1 MPARA
6 GGIPLTPAAG
16 TASVEAAARGR
27 WTGQPARRIEDARL
41 LTGTGCFVDDIR
53 LPRMLHMVAV
63 RSVLAHA
70 WLRRIDTA
78 AAAQLPAVRAVLT
91 GADVAGLASM
101 PIMTDNGAEVV
112 SAPVPVLASGR
123 VRFVGEPVAAVV
135 AESLPAA
142 VDAAELVD
150 VDYEELPAV
159 VDPRAALAGDV
170 VLHDEAP
177 DNVLVRWQQG
187 SGDVDAA
194 FAGGFRVVRAELEL
208 PRLAAAPM
216 EPRGAVASYDPAAGL
231 LTVHASAQDPH
242 RPRMQLAAVLRRPAE
257 SIRVIVRD
265 VGGSFGSKSIL
276 APEAFAAAFAAIRL
290 GRPVKW
296 VESRTENFLAAYQG
310 RGQRAECELA
320 VGPDGRFLA
329 IRVRLISDVGAYL
342 YPPTTVP
349 PVLAGSLVTGVYD
362 IPAASVQVT
371 GVATNKVPTGPYRG
385 AGRPE
390 GAYIAERMAELAG
403 AELDLDRA
411 EIRRRNLIGA
421 GAFPYRTA
429 VGTTIDSGDFPRLLR
444 RACELIDYRG
454 ALAEQASARQ
464 RGEVSGVGLAV
475 FLEPSGLGLWESAMI
490 YVQPDGLVVAR
501 VGSSSHGQ
509 GHQTAFAQLV
519 ADELG
524 LDLGQVE
531 IRYGDTAAG
540 PAGVGTFASR
550 SAITGGSALLTAAGQ
565 LRHEAVRR
573 AAELSGMSPEVF
585 SWQAGKLVGPSRAL
599 GLCDLVADGRELS
612 GTGKFQLSGL
622 VYSSGAFGATVT
634 IDRLTG
640 LLRVQRLVAVH
651 DAGRV
656 LNPLIADGQVAGA
669 ALQGYAE
676 AVSEQVC
683 YADDGQP
690 VNGSFIGYGI
700 LSAADA
706 PELYSEFIETP
717 SPLNP
722 LGVRGIAETGTT
734 GMPAVI
740 ASAVTDALSPFGVR
754 HLDPPY
760 TPERLYTAMHGT
772 GGHVL

>member
-1 MPARA
+1 MTATAGPA
-6 GGIPLTPAAG
+6 PVNAAIG
-16 TASVEAAARGR
+16 GR
-27 WTGQPARRIEDARL
+27 WTGQPARRVEDGRL
-41 LTGTGCFVDDIR
+41 LTGSGCFVDDIR
-53 LPRMLHMVAV
+53 LPGMLHMVAV
-63 RSVLAHA
+63 RSSLAHA
-70 WLRRIDTA
+70 RLRRIDTA
-78 AAAQLPAVRAVLT
+78 AAAQAPAVRAVLT
-91 GADVAGLASM
+91 GADVTGLGSM
-101 PIMTDNGAEVV
+101 PIMTDNGADVV
-112 SAPVPVLASGR
+112 SAPVPVLARGR
-123 VRFVGEPVAAVV
+123 VRFVGEPLAAVV
-135 AESLPAA
+135 AESLPTA

-150 VDYEELPAV
+150 VDYDELPAV
-159 VDPRAALAGDV
+159 VDPRVALAGEV
-170 VLHDEAP
+170 ILHDEAP

-194 FAGGFRVVRAELEL
+194 FAGASRVVRAELEL

-216 EPRGAVASYDPAAGL
+216 EPRGAVASNDPAAGL

-296 VESRTENFLAAYQG
+296 VESRSENFLAAYQG

-320 VGPDGRFLA
+320 LGRDGRFLA

-349 PVLAGSLVTGVYD
+349 PALAGSLVTGVYD

-403 AELDLDRA
+403 AELGLDRA
-411 EIRRRNLIGA
+411 EVRRRNLIGA
-421 GAFPYRTA
+421 AALPYRTA
-429 VGTTIDSGDFPRLLR
+429 VGTTIDSGDFPRLLQ
-444 RACELIDYRG
+444 RACELIDYGG
-454 ALAEQASARQ
+454 ALAEQASARR

-475 FLEPSGLGLWESAMI
+475 FLEPAGLGLWESAMI

-509 GHQTAFAQLV
+509 GHQTAFAQLL
-519 ADELG
+519 ADALG

-550 SAITGGSALLTAAGQ
+550 SAITGGSALLTAASQ

-573 AAELSGMSPEVF
+573 AAELSGMSQEAF
-585 SWQAGKLVGPSRAL
+585 SWQAGKLVGPSQML
-599 GLCDLVADGRELS
+599 GLRDLVADGRELS

-622 VYSSGAFGATVT
+622 VYSSGAFGATVA
-634 IDRLTG
+634 IDRRTG
-640 LLRVQRLVAVH
+640 VLRVQRLVAVH

-656 LNPLIADGQVAGA
+656 LNPLIAEGQVAGA

-676 AVSEQVC
+676 AVSEQVR

-706 PELYSEFIETP
+706 PELCSEFIETP
-717 SPLNP
+717 TPLNP

-760 TPERLYTAMHGT
+760 TPERLYAAMHGT
-772 GGHVL
+772 GSAGAPAPERPAP

>member
-1 MPARA
+1 VTA
-6 GGIPLTPAAG
+6 TPG
-16 TASVEAAARGR
+16 MASVEAPRGGR
-27 WTGQPARRIEDARL
+27 WTGQPTRRIEDGRL
-41 LTGTGCFVDDIR
+41 LTGSGCFVDDIR
-53 LPRMLHMVAV
+53 LPGMLHMVAV
-63 RSVLAHA
+63 RSPLAHA
-70 WLRRIDTA
+70 RLRRIDTA
-78 AAAQLPAVRAVLT
+78 AAAQAPGVRAVLT
-91 GADVAGLASM
+91 SADLVGLGSM
-101 PIMTDNGAEVV
+101 PIMTDNGAQAV
-112 SAPVPVLASGR
+112 SVPVPVLARAR
-123 VRFVGEPVAAVV
+123 VRFAGEPIAAVV

-150 VDYEELPAV
+150 VDYEELPVV
-159 VDPRAALAGDV
+159 VDPRAALAGEV
-170 VLHDEAP
+170 VLHDDAP

-187 SGDVDAA
+187 SGDADAA
-194 FAGGFRVVRAELEL
+194 FARAFRVVRAELEL

-216 EPRGAVASYDPAAGL
+216 EPRCAVASYDAAADL

-276 APEAFAAAFAAIRL
+276 APEAFAATVAAMRL

-296 VESRTENFLAAYQG
+296 VESRSENFLAAYQG

-320 VGPDGRFLA
+320 LGADGRFLA
-329 IRVRLISDVGAYL
+329 IRVKLISDVGAYL

-349 PVLAGSLVTGVYD
+349 PTLAGSLVTGVYD
-362 IPAASVQVT
+362 IPAASVQVI

-390 GAYIAERMAELAG
+390 GAFIAERIAELAA
-403 AELDLDRA
+403 AELDLDRV
-411 EIRRRNLIGA
+411 EIRRRNLIGT

-429 VGTTIDSGDFPRLLR
+429 VGTTIDSGDFPRLLQ

-475 FLEPSGLGLWESAMI
+475 FLEPAGLGLWESAMVH
-490 YVQPDGLVVAR
+490 VQPDGIVVAR

-509 GHQTAFAQLV
+509 GHQTAFAQLL
-519 ADELG
+519 ADTLE

-531 IRYGDTAAG
+531 IRYGDTALG

-550 SAITGGSALLTAAGQ
+550 SAITGGSALVAAAGQ
-565 LRHEAVRR
+565 LREAAVRR
-573 AAELSGMSPEVF
+573 AAELSGRPAEAF
-585 SWQAGKLVGPSRAL
+585 SWQAGKLVGPSGVLAL
-599 GLCDLVADGRELS
+599 GDLVADGRELS
-612 GTGKFQLSGL
+612 GAGKFQLSGL

-634 IDRLTG
+634 IDRCTG
-640 LLRVQRLVAVH
+640 VLRVNRLVAVH

-656 LNPLIADGQVAGA
+656 LNPLIAEGQVTGA

-676 AVSEQVC
+676 AVSEQIR
-683 YADDGQP
+683 YADDGQLI
-690 VNGSFIGYGI
+690 NGSFLGYGI

-706 PELYSEFIETP
+706 PELHSEFIETP

-760 TPERLYTAMHGT
+760 TPERLYIAMHGT
-772 GGHVL
+772 APAGQHAPDRTKP